1 MEIGKKIFFD
11 ENVYNWVHYK
21 VSPDL
26 YRFPRIIVMSKKIQ
40 YRADERLQFDEY
52 ADFLTR
58 TDLGNQYPEED
69 FMTRMPALLK
79 NYDVGITAR
88 DENGLL
94 IGACLGVTDFAYYL
108 FVIDL
113 GVARGYEKQGIG
125 KQLIHKAHEAAGGE
139 EKICMVLDAAST
151 ARGFYEKVGFE
162 HWQSIMVY
170 DKEPWTEMELT
181 PERLEVFKRAA
192 K

>member
-1 MEIGKKIFFD
+1 MTKTI
-11 ENVYNWVHYK
+11 
-21 VSPDL
+21 S
-26 YRFPRIIVMSKKIQ
+26 
-40 YRADERLQFDEY
+40 YRADERLKFDEY
-52 ADFLTR
+52 AEFLTR

-69 FMTRMPALLK
+69 FMTRLPTFLQH
-79 NYDVGITAR
+79 YDVGITAR
-88 DENGLL
+88 EADGTLV
-94 IGACLGVTDFAYYL
+94 GACLGITDFAYYL

-125 KQLIHKAHEAAGGE
+125 TELLRMAHEAAGGE
-139 EKICMVLDAAST
+139 DQICMVLDSAST
-151 ARGFYEKVGFE
+151 ARGFYEKFGFE

-181 PERLEVFKRAA
+181 PQKLEQLKKNA

>member
-1 MEIGKKIFFD
+1 MTNKI
-11 ENVYNWVHYK
+11 
-21 VSPDL
+21 S
-26 YRFPRIIVMSKKIQ
+26 

-58 TDLGNQYPEED
+58 TDLGHQYPAED

-79 NYDVGITAR
+79 NYSVGITAR

-94 IGACLGVTDFAYYL
+94 VGACLGITDFAYYL

-125 KQLIHKAHEAAGGE
+125 KQLIRRTHEAAGGE
-139 EKICMVLDAAST
+139 DKICMILDSASS

-162 HWQSIMVY
+162 HWQSVMVY
-170 DKEPWTEMELT
+170 DKEPWTEMEFTVEKLA
-181 PERLEVFKRAA
+181 EFKKNA